1 MGRRKGK
8 GETGKRGFEREVEKK
23 TKKGGGRERERERE
37 REIRRLMEVGYAN
50 NNNNNIVIG
59 NGILIHNL

>member
-23 TKKGGGRERERERE
+23 TKKGGGRERERE
-37 REIRRLMEVGYAN
+37 IRRLMEVGYAN